1 MERLNGREMV
11 VLLASSA
18 CGYTKGKE
26 DLELLLELDG
36 GLVCL
41 DVFSKDQKEWSL
53 KGLWEC

>member
-18 CGYTKGKE
+18 CGYTKGNE

-53 KGLWEC
+53 KGL